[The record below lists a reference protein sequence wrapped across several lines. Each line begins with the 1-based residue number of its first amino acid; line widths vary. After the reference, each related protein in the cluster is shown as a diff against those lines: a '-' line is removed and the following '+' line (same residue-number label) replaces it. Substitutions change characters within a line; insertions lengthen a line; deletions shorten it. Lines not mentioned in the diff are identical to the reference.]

1 MKFNDFIKIYKDAP
15 FIDSSSFSLYD
26 NPEHLRRQVWNWTKK
41 GYLLPLKKGLYIF
54 AQEYRK
60 LQPSVLFVANF
71 LVVPSYV
78 SLEYVL
84 GENNIIPEKVT
95 VFTSVTTK
103 KTNVFENCLGRFE
116 YRSVKENL
124 FFGFKKQTY
133 HNQKI
138 FIASPEKALLDYF
151 YLNHNSDG
159 DFSYFESMRLQNLE
173 ILDAD
178 LLNSYLNR
186 YNARVKT
193 IAKRLI
199 EYTAFLKNNYKRL

>member
-1 MKFNDFIKIYKDAP
+1 MKFNDFIKIYKDSP

-26 NPEHLRRQVWNWTKK
+26 NPEHLRRQVRDWTKK

-54 AQEYRK
+54 SQDYRK

-84 GENNIIPEKVT
+84 REYNIIPEKVT
-95 VFTSVTTK
+95 VFTSITTK

-133 HNQKI
+133 QNQKI

-151 YLNHNSDG
+151 YLNPNCG
-159 DFSYFESMRLQNLE
+159 GEFSYFESMRLQNLE
-173 ILDAD
+173 ILDVD
-178 LLNSYLNR
+178 LLNSYKNR
-186 YNARVKT
+186 YNTRVK
-193 IAKRLI
+193 AVVERLI
-199 EYTAFLKNNYKRL
+199 EYSALLEKSYKRL

>member
-1 MKFNDFIKIYKDAP
+1 MKFSNFIKIYKDTP

-26 NPEHLRRQVWNWTKK
+26 NPEYLRRQVWNWTKK

-54 AQEYRK
+54 SQEYRK
-60 LQPSVLFVANF
+60 FQPSVLFVANF

-84 GENNIIPEKVT
+84 EEYNIIPEKVT
-95 VFTSVTTK
+95 VFTSITTK

-124 FFGFKKQTY
+124 FWGFKKQTY
-133 HNQKI
+133 QNQKI

-151 YLNHNSDG
+151 YLNTNCEG
-159 DFSYFESMRLQNLE
+159 EFSYFESMRLQNLE

-178 LLNSYLNR
+178 LLNSCKNR
-186 YNARVKT
+186 YNARVKA
-193 IAKRLI
+193 IVKRLI
-199 EYTAFLKNNYKRL
+199 EYTAFLKDNYKRL

>member
-1 MKFNDFIKIYKDAP
+1 MWFNDFIKIYKDSP
-15 FIDSSSFSLYD
+15 FIDSSSFSLYG
-26 NPEHLRRQVWNWTKK
+26 NPEHLRRQVRDWTKR

-54 AQEYRK
+54 SQEYRK

-84 GENNIIPEKVT
+84 GENSIIPEKVT

-124 FFGFKKQTY
+124 FFGFKKRTY
-133 HNQKI
+133 WNQKI
-138 FIASPEKALLDYF
+138 FTACPEKALLDYF
-151 YLNHNSDG
+151 YLNTNCEG
-159 DFSYFESMRLQNLE
+159 EFSYFESMRLQNLE
-173 ILDAD
+173 ILDVD
-178 LLNSYLNR
+178 LLNSYKNR
-186 YNARVKT
+186 YNTRVKT
-193 IAKRLI
+193 IVKRLI
-199 EYTAFLKNNYKRL
+199 EYTAFLKDNYKRL

>member
-1 MKFNDFIKIYKDAP
+1 MKFNDFIKIYKDTP

-54 AQEYRK
+54 SQEYRK

-84 GENNIIPEKVT
+84 GESSMIPEKVT

-133 HNQKI
+133 QNQKI
-138 FIASPEKALLDYF
+138 FIASPEKALLDCF
-151 YLNHNSDG
+151 YLNTNCDG
-159 DFSYFESMRLQNLE
+159 KFSYFESMRLQNLE
-173 ILDAD
+173 ILDMD
-178 LLNSYLNR
+178 LLNSYRNK
-186 YNARVKT
+186 YNARVKA
-193 IAKRLI
+193 IVKGLI
-199 EYTAFLKNNYKRL
+199 EYAAFLKDSYKRL